1 MSSNYFLNM
10 LKNGID
16 LFFYYEG
23 IWKTGDYIYKS
34 NKSSGYLVKMF
45 CVSEIKQKMVY
56 LNEKCKQK
64 ALYFSKDL
72 NEIQNQLTQKEK
84 NIDLD
89 SFSAYLK
96 KIYENV
102 NNEDLYGNITF
113 ITVKKYRIIGDL
125 IEVYKYYN
133 VLDQNLLKLQ
143 QFCRFKAKYIEN
155 GLKNGSNITRGGYN
169 EFIYN
174 PKNDPQYFVQ
184 FNPELGNSFFDSA
197 LRFKN
202 SSIPKYNNQ
211 DYNNNNNPQINQNNN
226 NNLNYTTRQYKND
239 NYIKKIN
246 SHSKNHNSMNNYS
259 LNQRNNF
266 ENNDKRNYNE
276 QFTSYN
282 SAYQF
287 QKQSTNLNSNFDS
300 DKISYSNNNKSSLNS
315 INSLKNKYI
324 NTNKLPIILNKSILS
339 FDEDILKKK
348 SKDIISNNKKAINQ
362 LKEGKIENTIQIIKN
377 SIDLLKKYPRQ
388 SKQGFY
394 SYNLF
399 Y

>member
-1 MSSNYFLNM
+1 M

-34 NKSSGYLVKMF
+34 NKSMGYLVKMY
-45 CVSEIKQKMVY
+45 CVSEIKKKMVY

-64 ALYFSKDL
+64 ALYFSEDL

-96 KIYENV
+96 KIHENV
-102 NNEDLYGNITF
+102 NNEDLYENITF

-125 IEVYKYYN
+125 IEVYNYFN

-155 GLKNGSNITRGGYN
+155 CLKNGSNITRGGFN

-184 FNPELGNSFFDSA
+184 FNPELGNSFFDSIF
-197 LRFKN
+197 RYKKG
-202 SSIPKYNNQ
+202 SIPKYNNQ
-211 DYNNNNNPQINQNNN
+211 DYNNNNNPQINNNTLNQNFQG
-226 NNLNYTTRQYKND
+226 NYTKRQNKND
-239 NYIKKIN
+239 NYIQKIN
-246 SHSKNHNSMNNYS
+246 SHIKNHNSMNNYS
-259 LNQRNNF
+259 LSQRNNF
-266 ENNDKRNYNE
+266 ENNDKRKYNE

-300 DKISYSNNNKSSLNS
+300 NISYPKNNSSALNP
-315 INSLKNKYI
+315 INSLKKKYI
-324 NTNKLPIILNKSILS
+324 NTNILPITLNKSILS

-348 SKDIISNNKKAINQ
+348 AKDIISDNKKAINQ

-377 SIDLLKKYPRQ
+377 SIDLLKKYPRK
-388 SKQGFY
+388 SEQGFY

>member
-1 MSSNYFLNM
+1 M

-34 NKSSGYLVKMF
+34 NKSMGYLVKMF
-45 CVSEIKQKMVY
+45 CVSEIKKKMVY

-96 KIYENV
+96 KIHENV

-143 QFCRFKAKYIEN
+143 QFCRFRAKYIEN
-155 GLKNGSNITRGGYN
+155 CLKNGSNITRGGFN

-174 PKNDPQYFVQ
+174 LKNDPQYFVQ
-184 FNPELGNSFFDSA
+184 FNPELGNSFFESTV
-197 LRFKN
+197 RFKN
-202 SSIPKYNNQ
+202 NSIPKYNNQ
-211 DYNNNNNPQINQNNN
+211 DYNNNNNPQITQINNNTFNQNFQNN
-226 NNLNYTTRQYKND
+226 YSTRQNKNE
-239 NYIKKIN
+239 NNIQKIN
-246 SHSKNHNSMNNYS
+246 SHIKNHNSMNYYS
-259 LNQRNNF
+259 LSQTNNF

-287 QKQSTNLNSNFDS
+287 QKQYTNLNSNFDR
-300 DKISYSNNNKSSLNS
+300 DKISYSNNNISPLNS
-315 INSLKNKYI
+315 NNSLKNKYI
-324 NTNKLPIILNKSILS
+324 NTNKLPIKLNKSILS

>member
-1 MSSNYFLNM
+1 MVLIYFFIM
-10 LKNGID
+10 KEYGRPGIIFIKIIKVWDIWLKC
-16 LFFYYEG
+16 F
-23 IWKTGDYIYKS
+23 
-34 NKSSGYLVKMF
+34 
-45 CVSEIKQKMVY
+45 VY
-56 LNEKCKQK
+56 LKLKKKWKCKQK

-96 KIYENV
+96 KIHENV

-143 QFCRFKAKYIEN
+143 QFCRFRAKYIEN
-155 GLKNGSNITRGGYN
+155 CLKNGSNITRGGFN

-184 FNPELGNSFFDSA
+184 FNPELGNSFFDSTV
-197 LRFKN
+197 RFKN
-202 SSIPKYNNQ
+202 NSIPKYNNQ
-211 DYNNNNNPQINQNNN
+211 DYNNNNNPQITQINNNTFNQNFQNN
-226 NNLNYTTRQYKND
+226 YSTRQNKNE
-239 NYIKKIN
+239 NNIQKIN
-246 SHSKNHNSMNNYS
+246 SHIKNHNSMNNYS
-259 LNQRNNF
+259 FSQRNNF

-287 QKQSTNLNSNFDS
+287 QKQYTNLNSNFDR
-300 DKISYSNNNKSSLNS
+300 DKISYSNNNISPLNS
-315 INSLKNKYI
+315 NNSLKNKYI
-324 NTNKLPIILNKSILS
+324 NTNKLPIKLNKSILS

>member
-1 MSSNYFLNM
+1 M

-34 NKSSGYLVKMF
+34 NKSMGYLVKMY
-45 CVSEIKQKMVY
+45 CVSEIKKKMVY

-64 ALYFSKDL
+64 ALYFSEDL

-96 KIYENV
+96 KIHENV
-102 NNEDLYGNITF
+102 NNEDLYENITF

-125 IEVYKYYN
+125 IEVYNYFN

-155 GLKNGSNITRGGYN
+155 CLKNGSNITRGGFN

-184 FNPELGNSFFDSA
+184 FNPELGNSFFDSIF
-197 LRFKN
+197 RYKKG
-202 SSIPKYNNQ
+202 SIPKYNNQ
-211 DYNNNNNPQINQNNN
+211 DYNNNNNPQINNNTLNQNFQG
-226 NNLNYTTRQYKND
+226 NYTKRQNKND
-239 NYIKKIN
+239 NYIQKIN
-246 SHSKNHNSMNNYS
+246 SHIKNHNSMNNYS
-259 LNQRNNF
+259 LSQRNNF
-266 ENNDKRNYNE
+266 ENNDKRKYNE

-300 DKISYSNNNKSSLNS
+300 NISYPKNNSSALNP
-315 INSLKNKYI
+315 INSLKKKYI
-324 NTNKLPIILNKSILS
+324 NTNILPITLNKSILS

-377 SIDLLKKYPRQ
+377 SIDLLKKYPRK
-388 SKQGFY
+388 SEQGFY